1 MSALKHLY
9 PSIEPFDS
17 FELDVGDGH
26 VLYVEQCGSKTGI
39 PVVVLHGGPGGG
51 CSPFMR
57 RFFNPEI
64 YRIILF
70 DQRGC
75 GRSTPHSSVEN
86 NTTWHLISDI
96 ELIRFR
102 LKINRWIVFGGSWGS
117 TLGLL
122 YSQAHPDRIACLV
135 LRGIFLHSKEELN
148 WFYGGGAGRFWPKE
162 WNDFIK
168 EIPLVERGDLILAYN
183 KRLFSG
189 DINNQ
194 THFAQ
199 LWAVWEN
206 RMAAMA
212 GDRTNTL
219 PPGRYSLAFSRI
231 ENHYF
236 INNGFLEIDNQILRD
251 MDNISHI
258 KGYVVHGRYDMI
270 CPPIAAHNL
279 VEKWANCELNILPNA
294 GHALSEEPIAYQL
307 VKIMNELVLKKED
320 LYL

>member
-1 MSALKHLY
+1 M
-9 PSIEPFDS
+9 
-17 FELDVGDGH
+17 
-26 VLYVEQCGSKTGI
+26 
-39 PVVVLHGGPGGG
+39 
-51 CSPFMR
+51 
-57 RFFNPEI
+57 
-64 YRIILF
+64 
-70 DQRGC
+70 
-75 GRSTPHSSVEN
+75 
-86 NTTWHLISDI
+86 
-96 ELIRFR
+96 
-102 LKINRWIVFGGSWGS
+102 
-117 TLGLL
+117 
-122 YSQAHPDRIACLV
+122 
-135 LRGIFLHSKEELN
+135 
-148 WFYGGGAGRFWPKE
+148 
-162 WNDFIK
+162 
-168 EIPLVERGDLILAYN
+168 VERGDLILAYN

-199 LWAVWEN
+199 LWAAWEN

-307 VKIMNELVLKKED
+307 VKIMNELVLKKGN